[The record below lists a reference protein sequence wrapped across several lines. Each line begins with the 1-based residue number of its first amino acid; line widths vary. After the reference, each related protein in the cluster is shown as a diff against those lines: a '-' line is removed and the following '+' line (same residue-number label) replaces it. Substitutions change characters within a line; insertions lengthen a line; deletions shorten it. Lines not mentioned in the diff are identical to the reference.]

1 MASFNDLGFLDR
13 YLIRLYPF
21 KKYNTSPHTPLNK
34 PLEQARIALI
44 TTGGFY
50 LDGQQPFNKRKLGG
64 DYSFREIANFINI
77 QDLLIQHSSSVY
89 DPSNTRTDVNLVFP
103 LDRFRELENKGV
115 IASLNNRHFSFMGS
129 ISRPKHLIN
138 HTAPQVAKLLM
149 DDNVDVVFLTPV

>member
-1 MASFNDLGFLDR
+1 MASFNDLGFIDR

-34 PLEQARIALI
+34 PLDETRCTLI

-50 LDGQQPFNKRKLGG
+50 LEGQQPFAKSIGG
-64 DYSFREIANFINI
+64 DCSFREIPNSIDT

-89 DPSNTRTDVNLVFP
+89 DPSDTRTDANLVFP
-103 LDRFRELENKGV
+103 LDRFRELEEKG
-115 IASLNNRHFSFMGS
+115 IIGTLNRRHFSFMGS

-138 HTAPQVAKLLM
+138 QTAPQVAKLLL
-149 DDNVDVVFLTPV
+149 DDKVDLAFLTPV